1 MQPAYIMD
9 TTTCKHK
16 VLLGAQINTETQP
29 WDTGPASC
37 QWPLISHPAACLL
50 AQSGV
55 QDTLRE
61 KKVTLITQKFTLQ
74 LATVSLLTIQL
85 LQWSLVGNKAL
96 AMVTPATKECWPYIF
111 RMLHIQNTY
120 YS

>member
-61 KKVTLITQKFTLQ
+61 KK
-74 LATVSLLTIQL
+74 
-85 LQWSLVGNKAL
+85 WSLVGNKAL